1 MNRPHSSHYPSA
13 MMRRTARKL
22 RWKEMQIG
30 KRIDDIRRKLEKG
43 LPSGDRATALWMESL
58 EKLIRKA
65 EKCCLE
71 LEPLRQELLDAATS
85 ENRLIKEK
93 KGDKI
98 WKRRG

>member
-43 LPSGDRATALWMESL
+43 LPSGDRATALWLESIG
-58 EKLIRKA
+58 KLVDKA
-65 EKCCLE
+65 GKTCLE
-71 LEPLRQELLDAATS
+71 LEPLTQELFDNAKKARNMMKLTIND
-85 ENRLIKEK
+85 KEEK
-93 KGDKI
+93 
-98 WKRRG
+98 